1 MEKYISIIIPSY
13 NKAVTIGKC
22 LNAVFSSD
30 YKNFEVIVVD
40 DCSEDNSVEIIKRF
54 PCKLIR
60 LGVRSG
66 TSRARNTGARE
77 SSGDIIF
84 FTDADCLLQ
93 KDTLSIVNRMSAAT
107 GPDVVIGGT
116 YTRMPYDKRFVS
128 IFQSVFINYSETRK
142 VENPD
147 YIAAHAMIIDAETF
161 RKNRGFPEE
170 FLPIIEDVEFSH
182 RLRRRGYK
190 LLMNPEIQVQ
200 HIFDFSFLRSVR
212 NAFTKSAYW
221 CMYSLKNG
229 DLLADSGTAS
239 IEFKANAGLFFLGL
253 FLFASWMVI
262 QKNSLLYPVPGIF
275 LFSSFIGRKL
285 LKAFFEAKGALFA
298 VPAFAYYIMIYPL
311 PVGLGTITGMLNF
324 LVKKQ
329 LK

>member
-1 MEKYISIIIPSY
+1 MIRRPPRS
-13 NKAVTIGKC
+13 T
-22 LNAVFSSD
+22 L
-30 YKNFEVIVVD
+30 
-40 DCSEDNSVEIIKRF
+40 F
-54 PCKLIR
+54 PY
-60 LGVRSG
+60 
-66 TSRARNTGARE
+66 T
-77 SSGDIIF
+77 
-84 FTDADCLLQ
+84 
-93 KDTLSIVNRMSAAT
+93 TLFRSIVNRMSAAT

-116 YTRMPYDKRFVS
+116 YTRMPYDKRFFS

>member
-13 NKAVTIGKC
+13 NKAATIGKC
-22 LNAVFSSD
+22 LAAAFSSD

-40 DCSEDNSVEIIKRF
+40 DCSEDNSVEIIKGF

-60 LGVRSG
+60 LETRSG
-66 TSRARNTGARE
+66 TSRARNLGARN

-93 KDTLSIVNRMSAAT
+93 ENTLSIANRMLTAT

-116 YTRMPYDKRFVS
+116 YTKIPYDRKFFS

-147 YIAAHAMIIDAETF
+147 YIAAHTMLIDAETF
-161 RKNRGFPEE
+161 RKSGGFPEE

-200 HIFDFSFLRSVR
+200 HIFDFSFLRSVC
-212 NAFTKSAYW
+212 NAFRKTAYW
-221 CMYSLKNG
+221 CMYSLQNG

-239 IEFKANAGLFFLGL
+239 IEFKANAGLFFLSL
-253 FLFASWMVI
+253 FLFAFWLVI
-262 QKNSLLYPVPGIF
+262 QKNSLLYPVPVIF
-275 LFSSFIGRKL
+275 LFSAFIGRKL
-285 LKAFFEAKGALFA
+285 LKAFFEARGALFA
-298 VPAFAYYIMIYPL
+298 GLAFAYYIMIYPV